1 MDAEFR
7 ELYQEI
13 ILEHSKSPRNF
24 RRMEDATHKLEGR
37 NPLCGDQYTIYLKI
51 ENGIIADISFEGSGC
66 AISKASA
73 SVMTSVLKGK
83 SIAEAKK
90 LFEQFHDIVTGV
102 KTTGDDTDISRK
114 IAAFSGVAEYPVRIK
129 CATLAWHAMRNSIE
143 GVTNSVTTE
152 EK

>member
-24 RRMEDATHKLEGR
+24 RRMDNATHKLEGR
-37 NPLCGDQYTIYLKI
+37 NPLCGDQFTVYLKI

-83 SIAEAKK
+83 SITEAKK
-90 LFEQFHDIVTGV
+90 LFEQFHNIVTGV
-102 KTTGDDTDISRK
+102 RNAGDCPDVSGK

-143 GVTNSVTTE
+143 GVTNSISTE